1 MNYNRLYLFVKAQ
14 LGAFLHL
21 VPILAAFAPGFIR
34 RRCMPQDHTNQL

>member
-1 MNYNRLYLFVKAQ
+1 MIYIRLQLFIKAQ

-21 VPILAAFAPGFIR
+21 VPILTAFAPGFIR